1 MAILRKKA
9 EFENLNVPNEILEYI
24 ANNIKSNIREL
35 EGSLTKLTAYAKF
48 THNDLSIAL
57 AEEALRDIIF
67 PNETRDVTPDFIIK
81 TVSDH
86 FNITPADI
94 TSHKRNKEIVYPRQI
109 AMYLCRA
116 MTDVPLA
123 TIGKLIGNRDH
134 TTVIHGADKISDAIK
149 NNEQTKELID
159 ILIKKI
165 NPS

>member
-67 PNETRDVTPDFIIK
+67 PNETRDVTPDLIIK

-86 FNITPADI
+86 FNIRLPI
-94 TSHKRNKEIVYPRQI
+94 SHP
-109 AMYLCRA
+109 
-116 MTDVPLA
+116 
-123 TIGKLIGNRDH
+123 
-134 TTVIHGADKISDAIK
+134 ISAIK
-149 NNEQTKELID
+149 RLFTLARLLCIFVAQ
-159 ILIKKI
+159 
-165 NPS
+165 